1 MTIKYILTIL
11 LIGMV
16 MPVFAQSQLSN
27 YIEKGLESNT
37 ALKQL
42 GFQLQA
48 AQAALAEAEANRSI
62 GADLMSQYTLAA
74 GGRTIDVP
82 IGDLL
87 NPVYGSLN

>member
-48 AQAALAEAEANRSI
+48 AQAALAEAEANRSNWCRPDVSI
-62 GADLMSQYTLAA
+62 HPCSRRADY
-74 GGRTIDVP
+74 
-82 IGDLL
+82 
-87 NPVYGSLN
+87 